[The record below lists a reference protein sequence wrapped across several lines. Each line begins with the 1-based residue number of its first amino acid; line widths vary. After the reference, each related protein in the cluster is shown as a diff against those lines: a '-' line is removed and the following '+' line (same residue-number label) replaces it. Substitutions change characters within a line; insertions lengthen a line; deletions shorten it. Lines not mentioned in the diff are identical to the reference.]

1 MPDAGHCQDMGN
13 VSLRVRVPDWSAD
26 VHDALSLAGDLS
38 PVSKDTNAEG
48 KGLKLQYLSSRHGQG
63 SVSQA

>member
-13 VSLRVRVPDWSAD
+13 VSLLDPDWSEN
-26 VHDALSLAGDLS
+26 VHDALSLAGALS
-38 PVSKDTNAEG
+38 PASKDTNAEG
-48 KGLKLQYLSSRHGQG
+48 EGLKLQYLSSRHGQR